1 MSQKT
6 PRRKFTEEQKRKAV
20 NEYLSGT
27 KSAMEVAG
35 ELTVDVGLIYRWKA
49 EFEQIAKNQK
59 IEELTAAGA
68 TRAMAIKIQQQE
80 EEIAAYQKKVAELT
94 LINDLLK
101 KLQTSKSSPPESE
114 LSGWIGIAKRSAPKQ
129 KPVIS

>member
-20 NEYLSGT
+20 NEYLTGAR
-27 KSAMEVAG
+27 SAMEVAS
-35 ELTVDVGLIYRWKA
+35 ELSVDVGLIYRWKA
-49 EFEQIAKNQK
+49 EFEQAAKNQK

-101 KLQTSKSSPPESE
+101 KLQTSKSLARESE
-114 LSGWIGIAKRSAPKQ
+114 LSGWIGIAKRSGPKQ
-129 KPVIS
+129 KPVVS